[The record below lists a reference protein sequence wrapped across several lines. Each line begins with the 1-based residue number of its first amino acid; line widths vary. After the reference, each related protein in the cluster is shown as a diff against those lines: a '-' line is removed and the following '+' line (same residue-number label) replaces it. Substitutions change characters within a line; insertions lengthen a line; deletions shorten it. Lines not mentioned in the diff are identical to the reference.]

1 MNQPLPRVFGLLL
14 VVLSLQLVGCGGG
27 NLAQVTGKVTANGQP
42 VTEGTLLF
50 SPIAGST
57 EGEGAIPAT
66 AEIQSDGTFTVS
78 TEKPGDGAAV
88 GKHRI
93 SYTPPI
99 PEAPDWD
106 GYGKKPEVPK
116 SPFAGF
122 TPTTAEVEIKSGAN
136 ELTIELAPPRR

>member
-27 NLAQVTGKVTANGQP
+27 NLAKVTGNVTANGQP

-50 SPIAGST
+50 SPVAGSA
-57 EGEGAIPAT
+57 GSEGALPAT
-66 AEIQSDGTFTVS
+66 AEIQSDGTFTVG
-78 TEKPGDGAAV
+78 TENPGDGAAV
-88 GKHRI
+88 GKHRV
-93 SYTPPI
+93 SYTPPALVL
-99 PEAPDWD
+99 PEWD

-116 SPFAGF
+116 SPFDGF